1 MNKEFTFLGNSMENI
16 TIIYGVF
23 LIVWGVAVTIF
34 SDSQSITSLI
44 PTIFGLT
51 IIILSFFAKKFTNKK
66 KLFMHIVVL
75 IGFIIFLGG
84 LDLIRGLIQGNIFV
98 NLWASSSK
106 FMMLISGL
114 SFIILCVK
122 SFIFNR
128 KNKS

>member
-16 TIIYGVF
+16 TIIYGIF

-34 SDSQSITSLI
+34 SGSQSITSLI

>member
-16 TIIYGVF
+16 TIIYGIF

-66 KLFMHIVVL
+66 KLFMQIVVL

-98 NLWASSSK
+98 NLWASLYK
-106 FMMLISGL
+106 FMMMISGL
-114 SFIILCVK
+114 SFIILCIN

>member
-1 MNKEFTFLGNSMENI
+1 MNKEFIFLGKSMENI
-16 TIIYGVF
+16 TIIYGIF
-23 LIVWGVAVTIF
+23 LVVWGVVVTIF

-84 LDLIRGLIQGNIFV
+84 LDLIRGLIQGNMFV

-114 SFIILCVK
+114 SFIILCIK

>member
-16 TIIYGVF
+16 TIIYGIF
-23 LIVWGVAVTIF
+23 LIVWGVAATIF
-34 SDSQSITSLI
+34 SGSQSITSLI

-106 FMMLISGL
+106 FMMMISGL
-114 SFIILCVK
+114 FFIILCIK

>member
-1 MNKEFTFLGNSMENI
+1 MAYL
-16 TIIYGVF
+16 
-23 LIVWGVAVTIF
+23 LI
-34 SDSQSITSLI
+34 SLI

-114 SFIILCVK
+114 SFIILCIK